1 MPLVRDSSAIS
12 ACAFAPAS
20 PISAKPDVNS
30 TTDFTF
36 AAAASFRAL
45 TAMDAGTAT
54 IARSIS
60 WPTSLMFL

>member
-12 ACAFAPAS
+12 CCAFAPAS

-36 AAAASFRAL
+36 ASAASVSAL
-45 TAMDAGTAT
+45 SAIAAGTAT

-60 WPTSLMFL
+60 LPTSLTLL